1 MFLNEFRYTLL
12 HIIMPSFIKLTF
24 GIINI
29 SYINK
34 IICRN
39 EKYYIHV
46 MGNNI
51 IPIENDTYVF
61 TNVYKICK
69 IENEIDYSIIKYWIK
84 TM

>member
-1 MFLNEFRYTLL
+1 MNLDTLI
-12 HIIMPSFIKLTF
+12 HIVIHIVMPSFIKLTF

-39 EKYYIHV
+39 DKYYIHV
-46 MGNNI
+46 IGNNI
-51 IPIENDTYVF
+51 IKNENYIDLD
-61 TNVYKICK
+61 VYKICK